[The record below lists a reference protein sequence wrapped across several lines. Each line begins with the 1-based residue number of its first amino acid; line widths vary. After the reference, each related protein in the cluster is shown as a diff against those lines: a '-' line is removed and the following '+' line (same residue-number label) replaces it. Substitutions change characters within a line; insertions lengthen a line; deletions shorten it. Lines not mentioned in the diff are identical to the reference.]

1 MFTKEFEEFLKDA
14 KIMST
19 LEEIE
24 KIDLVGETIFEIFNN
39 NKFNLKCS
47 MVVLSHLLTVC
58 NNIAKIEF
66 NIDFSQVFTSEFESN
81 LALRLKRLSES
92 EIGDLEDTVVN
103 TLNSLSKMGYDNDKQ
118 SIILTHC
125 LNYILESD

>member
-1 MFTKEFEEFLKDA
+1 MFTKEFEEFLEDA

-19 LEEIE
+19 QEEIE

-81 LALRLKRLSES
+81 LALRLKNLSES
-92 EIGDLEDTVVN
+92 EIGDLEDTVVS

-125 LNYILESD
+125 LNYVLESD